1 MKFIIKK
8 DYFLKGLLSVTKII
22 QIKAIN
28 PILSNIKLDLTLDG
42 LSLTGSNGELSI
54 MTTIP
59 FFDDSKEIIRD
70 YSKGATL
77 INAFLITEIV
87 KRLSGNEI
95 SFELLDDSIAKIEC
109 DKSLFKLNSIRA
121 EEYLDLSFDKIGA
134 KINLT
139 TELFNDIVNQV
150 AFAAS
155 IKDNRPSLTAVNLES
170 DTSRLLFTATDTAR
184 LARKEVDIQTKE
196 RINANIPSKTVMEV
210 QRSITTEK
218 DINMYI
224 SDKKVLF
231 CLKNMYISSSLKSGE
246 YPNTKNIIPSN
257 FFYTLEVNGNELIS
271 AMDVVSLLSQ
281 EKDNV
286 VKLSMNS
293 NKVEVSSKSQQ
304 NGTGSVLIENF
315 SFKSSNERLDI
326 SFNYEFV
333 KSAIKALKSDDVV
346 ISFIGEIRP
355 FTITTKND
363 PSVIHLI
370 TPYRT
375 Y

>member
-218 DINMYI
+218 DINM
-224 SDKKVLF
+224 
-231 CLKNMYISSSLKSGE
+231 
-246 YPNTKNIIPSN
+246 NI
-257 FFYTLEVNGNELIS
+257 
-271 AMDVVSLLSQ
+271 
-281 EKDNV
+281 
-286 VKLSMNS
+286 
-293 NKVEVSSKSQQ
+293 
-304 NGTGSVLIENF
+304 
-315 SFKSSNERLDI
+315 
-326 SFNYEFV
+326 
-333 KSAIKALKSDDVV
+333 
-346 ISFIGEIRP
+346 
-355 FTITTKND
+355 
-363 PSVIHLI
+363 
-370 TPYRT
+370 
-375 Y
+375 